1 MIQRAA
7 AALLA
12 LGVFASGCGVIED
25 LKENPPQAPTA
36 ELATVTLTDAP
47 TLDSMLAW
55 TCFEFGGT
63 ETTCGLLGYDSK
75 PGAKKMQF
83 SFDIAFDMFNP
94 NELFPVPLVELLLGV
109 DVYDDNSLG
118 VVCVSFCDPE
128 KEDCTP
134 TQNAEDACQSDD
146 ETIDSFDDLVPTVD
160 DLLDLADDALDGEL
174 DENFQFRVIPEHSVE
189 QCEPEGTQCSEE
201 TVDGEL
207 MMCCGDECSPIHKGC
222 DIGKA
227 KGGKTCAICD
237 GWVEAHIGF
246 DFDVDV
252 FLTIIEDLFLDAF
265 DSVIS
270 GGSFQFTIPYT
281 MDGTLFFDVPQMG
294 RAVIPFGPFSD
305 DFVI

>member
-1 MIQRAA
+1 MYIAHTDLEIQREPFARPFGFKGSAFHEKWNLAVRLRDNAGTEAFGLGGLAVLWSDADVFAA
-7 AALLA
+7 HTEVGGNVLQTALLEYA
-12 LGVFASGCGVIED
+12 LQQVLDRDF
-25 LKENPPQAPTA
+25 PTPMDILPNILPDVH
-36 ELATVTLTDAP
+36 EYGKTVTQNPDLRLTFSLIALVA
-47 TLDSMLAW
+47 LDNAAWMLYAR
-55 TCFEFGGT
+55 
-63 ETTCGLLGYDSK
+63 
-75 PGAKKMQF
+75 
-83 SFDIAFDMFNP
+83 
-94 NELFPVPLVELLLGV
+94 
-109 DVYDDNSLG
+109 
-118 VVCVSFCDPE
+118 
-128 KEDCTP
+128 
-134 TQNAEDACQSDD
+134 QNG
-146 ETIDSFDDLVPTVD
+146 IDSFDDLIPTVD

-189 QCEPEGTQCSEE
+189 QCEPAGTQCSEE

-207 MMCCGDECSPIHKGC
+207 MMCCGDDCSPIHKGC